1 MKKIIAT
8 LTAIVAAM
16 TFGAFAEKY
25 VSAND
30 LDLGSLTSEKVLEDD
45 FVIKATPEKGVDIQT
60 QSSDAPNKVGDE
72 VFTQRIKIGGKGNA
86 EYRSVAFPAKAG
98 EKVTVIG
105 KSSSKTD
112 SRSAVICSEDGTE
125 VGSVTVGIYSEEI
138 TPGTVTIPADGN
150 YYVTSKSGGIY
161 IYEITIE

>member
-8 LTAIVAAM
+8 LTAIAAAM
-16 TFGAFAEKY
+16 TLGAFAEKY

-72 VFTQRIKIGGKGNA
+72 VFTQRIKIGGKGSA
-86 EYRSVAFPAKAG
+86 EFRSIAFPAKAG

-112 SRSAVICSEDGTE
+112 SRSANVCSEDGTV
-125 VGSVTVGIYSEEI
+125 VGSVTVAPYSQEI
-138 TPGTVTIPADGN
+138 SSGTVAIPADGN
-150 YYVTSKSGGIY
+150 YFVTSGNGGIY